1 MSLKLDGKKLAL
13 DIEEKLQ
20 NYISVNKLIA
30 KRIPGL
36 AVIRIGED
44 LASGVYVK
52 NKEKACSRVGIKSFI
67 FHLEDTVSQK
77 EVEKL
82 IEKLNVDK
90 NIDGMLLQLPIPKK
104 FDAQSLISNINP
116 EKDVDGLNE
125 KNIGKLVKNEPAMR
139 SCTPAGIV
147 NLLRSN
153 SIPIEGMKIVVIG
166 RSLLVGKPLSL
177 MLLNLNGTV
186 TMAHSKTK
194 NLNKLC
200 READILIAAAGKP
213 NLIDSSF
220 VKDGAVIID
229 VGIHRLKSSDKNK
242 TNLCGDVLLEDVI
255 TKVSAYT
262 PVPGGVGP
270 MTVTMLLV
278 NTIFSWQKQ
287 FSLSSTLNDLLP

>member
-13 DIEEKLQ
+13 EIEEKLK

-30 KRIPGL
+30 KRDPGL

-44 LASGVYVK
+44 PASGVYVK

-82 IEKLNVDK
+82 IEKLNLDK
-90 NIDGMLLQLPIPKK
+90 DIDGMLLQLPIPKK
-104 FDAQSLISNINP
+104 FDEQSLISNINP

-147 NLLRSN
+147 NLLRSQ

-186 TMAHSKTK
+186 TMTHSKTK

-200 READILIAAAGKP
+200 READMIIAAAGKP

-220 VKDGAVIID
+220 VKEGAVIID

-242 TNLCGDVLLEDVI
+242 TRLCGDVLLEDVI
-255 TKVSAYT
+255 PKVSAYT